1 MNGGSCSLYI
11 EGKGKVSVSIV
22 GSPSM
27 PSISFTGL
35 HGHGAIGHNIARVCE
50 KAAIRCA
57 LRSAGFD
64 IPRASIRIDID
75 VSAHEF
81 GHMCIENACAQGIAI
96 ASGQAEMPEGSS
108 WMPPQSKSTGL
119 RFAWSRPRTVSSAGW
134 MNFAM
139 RSRPRRIWSRGRLA
153 VMGSLSIRRAD
164 DEQKRKYQGRRCG
177 E

>member
-11 EGKGKVSVSIV
+11 EGKGKVSVSIA
-22 GSPSM
+22 GSLSM

-96 ASGQAEMPEGSS
+96 ASGQAEMPEGSRVDAT
-108 WMPPQSKSTGL
+108 PIKIDGSTLRLEPTKDSIERGL
-119 RFAWSRPRTVSSAGW
+119 DELCNEKQAEADLVEGTAGRDGQ
-134 MNFAM
+134 FEHKE
-139 RSRPRRIWSRGRLA
+139 SGR
-153 VMGSLSIRRAD
+153 
-164 DEQKRKYQGRRCG
+164 
-177 E
+177 